1 MSLSFVKASEYN
13 SSTGPFSYINPS
25 QRYVFKDL
33 MDKWVAQLT
42 LRNTLDNIYCCE
54 ERMARHC
61 TDGTYD
67 NKWNME
73 VGLRSAENIGKLARG
88 IERCDILL
96 ERLSASITQKL
107 AELDLSLYLKFDD
120 DTGLLVII
128 RDDPDT
134 IYND

>member
-1 MSLSFVKASEYN
+1 MSMHFVSASEYE
-13 SSTGPFSYINPS
+13 SSSGPFSYINPS
-25 QRYVFKDL
+25 SRYVYKGLID
-33 MDKWVAQLT
+33 MWVAKFT
-42 LRNTLDNIYCCE
+42 LRNTLNNIYCCE
-54 ERMARHC
+54 ERMARQC

-73 VGLRSAENIGKLARG
+73 VGLRSAENIGKLSRK
-88 IERCDILL
+88 IEKCDIEL
-96 ERLSASITQKL
+96 EHISAAIAHNLES
-107 AELDLSLYLKFDD
+107 EDLSEYLKFDD